1 MKEDEIGSR
10 LMSVIEGTDFD
21 RKMDEMFSKMFASG
35 MSEKQ
40 IMETILSKMNPQKL
54 NEENQEIA
62 PLDSEMLKMFTKV
75 L

>member
-1 MKEDEIGSR
+1 
-10 LMSVIEGTDFD
+10 MSVIEGTDFD

-62 PLDSEMLKMFTKV
+62 PIDSEMLKMFT
-75 L
+75 

>member
-62 PLDSEMLKMFTKV
+62 PLDSEMLKMFTQV